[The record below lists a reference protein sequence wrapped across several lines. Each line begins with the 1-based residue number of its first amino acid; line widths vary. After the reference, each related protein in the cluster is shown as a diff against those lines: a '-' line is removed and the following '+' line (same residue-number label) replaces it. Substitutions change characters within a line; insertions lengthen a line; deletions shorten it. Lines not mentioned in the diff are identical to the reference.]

1 MSENIVEIVGKQL
14 VESADVEDRKFLL
27 EFVKSQM
34 FNQYIVDNCE
44 IE

>member
-1 MSENIVEIVGKQL
+1 MSENIVEIVGRQL
-14 VESADVEDRKFLL
+14 VESADSQDRRFLQ